1 MDPEVEQQE
10 FLREQDQQFW
20 DTKRRT
26 DQQRRHPRTR
36 SEAVDPPVVEPM
48 RESEAPLG
56 VDAQREAQ
64 AQQEMLSKD
73 APHAPRKAGKP
84 VLPVALVLLL
94 LLGAGAAFAMWSN
107 GALPFAKI
115 KSETAAGV
123 AGPAV
128 QAALPPLAQA
138 EPPALPAAT
147 APVAPITPVVPSPPA
162 TDPKLAEQLAR
173 LEKRLDQLVAGFK
186 AQGYIKAEAG
196 ADGADIQTTDFL
208 PHPSTVPAPVPVRVS
223 APAATRPAVA
233 RAGRKTLALPVPL
246 APKPSY
252 QVLSVDMWD
261 GRPSVVV
268 GAPGANSG
276 PVRVLQPGD
285 SYNGVT
291 LTDVDVSGQRATFSD
306 GGRSVS
312 IAVERQP

>member
-20 DTKRRT
+20 DTKRRAE
-26 DQQRRHPRTR
+26 QQRRHPRTR

-48 RESEAPLG
+48 RDHTAALEA
-56 VDAQREAQ
+56 DAQGATL
-64 AQQEMLSKD
+64 AQQEVLAKE
-73 APHAPRKAGKP
+73 APQAARKAGKP

-107 GALPFAKI
+107 GALPFAK
-115 KSETAAGV
+115 KKTEVAAG
-123 AGPAV
+123 ASAPAL
-128 QAALPPLAQA
+128 QAALPPLAQTEA
-138 EPPALPAAT
+138 PALPS
-147 APVAPITPVVPSPPA
+147 APVAALRVTPVVPSPPA
-162 TDPKLAEQLAR
+162 ADTKLAEQLDR
-173 LEKRLDQLVAGFK
+173 LEKRVDQLVAGFK

-196 ADGADIQTTDFL
+196 ADGADIQTSDFL
-208 PHPSTVPAPVPVRVS
+208 PHPSTVPAPVRVS
-223 APAATRPAVA
+223 APAVARPVVA
-233 RAGRKTLALPVPL
+233 RAARKTLVLPAPV

-268 GAPGANSG
+268 GAPGPSSG

>member
-20 DTKRRT
+20 DNKRRA

-36 SEAVDPPVVEPM
+36 SEAGDQPAAKPVREFAAQPEVDVQAATLAQQDVLTK
-48 RESEAPLG
+48 EAP
-56 VDAQREAQ
+56 Q
-64 AQQEMLSKD
+64 A
-73 APHAPRKAGKP
+73 ARKAGKP

-94 LLGAGAAFAMWSN
+94 LLGAGAAFAVWSN
-107 GALPFAKI
+107 GALPFAKKKI
-115 KSETAAGV
+115 EIATGAAS
-123 AGPAV
+123 PAV

-138 EPPALPAAT
+138 EAPALPAAT
-147 APVAPITPVVPSPPA
+147 VAVPAVAPVVPAPA
-162 TDPKLAEQLAR
+162 AADPKLEEQLTR
-173 LEKRLDQLVAGFK
+173 MEKRLDQLVAGFK
-186 AQGYIKAEAG
+186 AQGYIKADAG
-196 ADGADIQTTDFL
+196 NDGADLQPTDFL
-208 PHPSTVPAPVPVRVS
+208 PHPSTVPAPVRVS
-223 APAATRPAVA
+223 TPAVVRPVAA
-233 RAGRKTLALPVPL
+233 RAVRKPLVQPAPV
-246 APKPSY
+246 AAKPSY

>member
-20 DTKRRT
+20 DTKRRA

-48 RESEAPLG
+48 REPEAPLSI
-56 VDAQREAQ
+56 DAQRETL
-64 AQQEMLSKD
+64 AQQEVLSKE
-73 APHAPRKAGKP
+73 APQTARKAGKP
-84 VLPVALVLLL
+84 VFPVALVLLL
-94 LLGAGAAFAMWSN
+94 LLGAGAAFAIWSN
-107 GALPFAKI
+107 GALPFAKK
-115 KSETAAGV
+115 KSEAAAGV
-123 AGPAV
+123 TPPAA

-138 EPPALPAAT
+138 EAPSLPAAT
-147 APVAPITPVVPSPPA
+147 VPVTPFTPVVPAAPA
-162 TDPKLAEQLAR
+162 ADPKLAEQLAR
-173 LEKRLDQLVAGFK
+173 LEKRVDQLVAGFK

-208 PHPSTVPAPVPVRVS
+208 PHPSTVPAHVRVS

-233 RAGRKTLALPVPL
+233 RAARKPLVLPAPV